1 MNAHAMRIRLRFA
14 PFLNLALFCGASLF
28 GCGGEMDAPDA
39 SGGDA
44 GVSPDAATRDDAR
57 VSLPDASPS
66 PDASTDA
73 STEDAGPT
81 ECPPPPAC
89 DAVPPPYDPLE
100 GWRHSIASP
109 FATSQGAPRHR
120 GRDLLLRETDPQWA
134 IAKIAYGPIDKDL
147 EDEDVDVWLLRDCTT
162 WEHLGVATTTAD
174 GATPHPTI
182 ERIVDDGG
190 RVYFEIPESARL
202 GPGRHRIH
210 FVVRGDHSSADQTIH
225 VLGSGERVVVTD
237 VDGTLTESENAEF
250 VTLLSGPSPAV
261 NPGAPEAL
269 WALARRGFV
278 IFYVTARPDWLTT
291 RTHEWIVERGLPP
304 GLVHTTNNGI
314 GALGGAAVTFKNEE
328 LADIVDRLGGP
339 PDIAIGNRESD
350 AEAYLTN
357 GVAALWRLLYQLDG
371 NLMGGIRFDDYFALV
386 PVFEGLEARCW

>member
-1 MNAHAMRIRLRFA
+1 MNAPAMRSARLLVSLLLVA
-14 PFLNLALFCGASLF
+14 SAGCGDGMDALDGSTATDAGASD
-28 GCGGEMDAPDA
+28 DAGSA
-39 SGGDA
+39 GDA
-44 GVSPDAATRDDAR
+44 QVR
-57 VSLPDASPS
+57 LPDAGPS
-66 PDASTDA
+66 PDAGPT
-73 STEDAGPT
+73 DAGPT

-89 DAVPPPYDPLE
+89 DAPPPPYDPIE
-100 GWRHSIASP
+100 DWRHSIASP
-109 FATSQGAPRHR
+109 FATSQGAARHR

-162 WEHLGVATTTAD
+162 WEHLGVATTTED
-174 GATPHPTI
+174 GATPHATV

-202 GPGRHRIH
+202 GPGRHRVH
-210 FVVRGDHSSADQTIH
+210 FVVRGDHTTADQYIH
-225 VLGSGERVVVTD
+225 VLGAGERVVVSD

-250 VTLLSGPSPAV
+250 LTLLSGPSPAV

-314 GALGGAAVTFKNEE
+314 GALGSAAVTFKNEE

-357 GVAALWRLLYQLDG
+357 GVAAEHRLFYQLDG
-371 NLMGGIRFDDYFALV
+371 DLMGGVRFDDYFALV
-386 PVFEGLEARCW
+386 PLFEGLEARCW